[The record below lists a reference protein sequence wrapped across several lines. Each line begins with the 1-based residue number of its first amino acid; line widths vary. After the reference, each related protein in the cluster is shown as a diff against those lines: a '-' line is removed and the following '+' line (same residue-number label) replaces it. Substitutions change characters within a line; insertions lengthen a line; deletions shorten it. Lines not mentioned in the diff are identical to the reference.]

1 MLKNQL
7 KTAVIV
13 ANREAVV
20 ADTSLYFI
28 TIKSKAMKANM
39 NQYNDPGTG
48 CCGGLT
54 DFGCC

>member
-1 MLKNQL
+1 MPKNQP

-13 ANREAVV
+13 ANRAAVV

-28 TIKSKAMKANM
+28 TIKSKAMNVNM
-39 NQYNDPGTG
+39 NQYNDPGAG